1 MSIRRQ
7 HIFTVLIDIFT
18 INMAY
23 LAYYVFRVRS
33 GWIPYMIEPELLLP
47 LIFICLYWLLW
58 FGLFGLYRLWYEQSR
73 IDEILT
79 IIRATIVGVLFLFF
93 LIFLDDTSN
102 ETIIQSRL
110 LILGYWIALTILVIS
125 GRLMQRFVQRKLLLA
140 GVGLRNTII
149 VGWSDKAF
157 KLCDMVLK
165 YPALGY
171 KVIGFVKAGTKNE
184 GSTRVK
190 GRTYQTI
197 PVLGSIHDVAHLIKK
212 HTIHEVLIGL
222 DTTEHSQLMEIMH
235 QCDSVDVGMKIVPD
249 LYDIV
254 SGQAR
259 ISSLYGLPLMEVR
272 PQLMK
277 PWEEVAKR
285 TLDFLFSLFVLII
298 GFPVWAM
305 TALFIKVD
313 SKGPVLYR
321 QTRVGKNGKHFKIL
335 KFRSM
340 RTDAEKQSGPV
351 WAGKNDPRVTHL
363 GRILRKT
370 HLDEIPQF
378 LNVLVGDMSLV
389 GPRPERPFFVDKLSK
404 EVPLYNHRHRV
415 RPGITGWAQVK
426 HKYDESM
433 DDVKAKIKYDFFYI
447 ENISWRLD
455 LKILFN
461 TMYVMIAGKGHA

>member
-1 MSIRRQ
+1 LNIRYQ
-7 HIFTVLIDIFT
+7 HITTVLIDILT
-18 INMAY
+18 IN
-23 LAYYVFRVRS
+23 LAYVAYYFFRVRS
-33 GWIPYMIEPELLLP
+33 GWIPYSIEPELLFP
-47 LIFICLYWLLW
+47 MIFVCVYWLIW

-79 IIRATIVGVLFLFF
+79 IIRATIVGILILFF
-93 LIFLDDTSN
+93 LIFFDDTSS

-110 LILGYWIALTILVIS
+110 LILGYWITLTFLVVY
-125 GRLMQRFVQRKLLLA
+125 GRLTQRFVQRKLLLA

-149 VGWSDKAF
+149 VGWSEEAF
-157 KLCDMVLK
+157 KLCDMVMK

-184 GSTRVK
+184 SSQRARGSVSQK
-190 GRTYQTI
+190 I
-197 PVLGSIHDVAHLIKK
+197 PILGSIHDISHLIKK
-212 HTIHEVLIGL
+212 HSIHEVLIGL
-222 DTTEHSQLMEIMH
+222 DTTEHRPLMEIMR
-235 QCDSVDVGMKIVPD
+235 QCDSVDVGIKIMPD

-259 ISSLYGLPLMEVR
+259 ISSLYGLPLMDVR

-277 PWEEVAKR
+277 PWEEAAKR
-285 TLDFLFSLFVLII
+285 TLDFLFSLSVLVF
-298 GFPVWAM
+298 GFPVWVLI
-305 TALFIKVD
+305 ALLIKLD
-313 SKGPVLYR
+313 SQGHILYR
-321 QTRVGKNGKHFKIL
+321 QTRVGRNGKPFKIL

-340 RTDAEKQSGPV
+340 RTDAEKHSGPV
-351 WAGKNDPRVTHL
+351 WAGKNDSRVTGL

-378 LNVLVGDMSLV
+378 INVLIGDMSLV
-389 GPRPERPFFVDKLSK
+389 GPRPERPFFVDKITK

-426 HKYDESM
+426 HKYDENM
-433 DDVKAKIKYDFFYI
+433 DDVKAKIKYDLFYI
-447 ENISWRLD
+447 ENLSWRMD

-461 TMYVMIAGKGHA
+461 TIYVMIAGKGHA